1 MSFRTSVTPSAPWD
15 FNSHRVAAV
24 LDHRLQGSRR
34 SSGSVC
40 SELARMLWRAVCR
53 ASPSLSDRDL
63 GLPFR
68 SLAQYRVFD
77 SIRGPCRLNGPSD
90 VQSHCRRLRTR
101 PKSEAHVL
109 SSDDRAVG
117 GRHRQPGLVLPPS
130 SPARE
135 STDQLRRRRKAGK
148 STRSRATRGVFPAAY
163 RWLVKLRV
171 TRADKQRSCGSD
183 FRIQTTPRWS
193 HT

>member
-1 MSFRTSVTPSAPWD
+1 MMSFRTSVTPSAPWD

-130 SPARE
+130 SC
-135 STDQLRRRRKAGK
+135 RRRRGNRPT
-148 STRSRATRGVFPAAY
+148 SSEGDGRLGNPRARGRREASS
-163 RWLVKLRV
+163 WLHTV
-171 TRADKQRSCGSD
+171 G
-183 FRIQTTPRWS
+183 WS
-193 HT
+193 SSV